1 MATGTA
7 TSIAGPTRVG
17 SNATAITG
25 HARKPAR
32 NPALSTSNPLWIV
45 ITTPAPEVL
54 KELGIS
60 SRPVAVVTAEVVAGS
75 VEAAAVDL
83 AAAAVAAVFAA
94 DGANEERTP
103 PLFQRGSFA
112 VA

>member
-1 MATGTA
+1 
-7 TSIAGPTRVG
+7 
-17 SNATAITG
+17 
-25 HARKPAR
+25 
-32 NPALSTSNPLWIV
+32 
-45 ITTPAPEVL
+45 
-54 KELGIS
+54 
-60 SRPVAVVTAEVVAGS
+60 VAVVTAEAVAGS